1 MKGMLPDQFAVARG
15 FTLVELVVILLI
27 LGILAVVALPRFG
40 DQTSF
45 ESMGFYDNSINA
57 VRFAQKVAIGQ
68 RQYVRL
74 DLTATTL
81 AACYCAT
88 PACGACGASVIDP
101 STGAAL
107 SLDALSAGVT
117 LAPAT
122 NFFFDGLGKP
132 DFAAPLVITVN
143 GDSARSFTIEPETG
157 YVHP

>member
-1 MKGMLPDQFAVARG
+1 MKAILPDQSAAARG

-27 LGILAVVALPRFG
+27 VGILAVVAIPRFG
-40 DQTSF
+40 DQTTF
-45 ESMGFYDNSINA
+45 ETLGFYDNSINA

-68 RQYVRL
+68 RQYVRV

-81 AACYCAT
+81 TACYCT
-88 PACGACGASVIDP
+88 DPACAACGASVVDP

-122 NFFFDGLGKP
+122 NFFFDGLGRSSVGSV
-132 DFAAPLVITVN
+132 LTVTVT
-143 GDSARSFTIEPETG
+143 GDGTKTFYVEPETG

>member
-1 MKGMLPDQFAVARG
+1 MKAMLPDQSAVAHG

-27 LGILAVVALPRFG
+27 VGILAVVAIPRFA
-40 DQTSF
+40 DQTTF
-45 ESMGFYDNSINA
+45 ETVGFYDNSINA

-81 AACYCAT
+81 SACYCT
-88 PACGACGASVIDP
+88 TSACAACGASVVDP
-101 STGAAL
+101 STGAGL
-107 SLDALSAGVT
+107 SLTAPAGVT

-122 NFFFDGLGKP
+122 NFFFDGLGRSSVGSVL
-132 DFAAPLVITVN
+132 AVTVT
-143 GDSARSFTIEPETG
+143 GDGAKTFYVEPETG